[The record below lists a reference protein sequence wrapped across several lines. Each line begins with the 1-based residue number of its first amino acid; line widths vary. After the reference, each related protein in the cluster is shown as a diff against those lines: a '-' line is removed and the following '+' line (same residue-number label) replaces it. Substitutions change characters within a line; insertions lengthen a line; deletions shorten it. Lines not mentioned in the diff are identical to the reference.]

1 MKKRIISWITIIA
14 MMSLILVNGIAF
26 AAGDKIAEARSG
38 VVRVLAFFDRAIYLY
53 DEQRHCLRC
62 RNCRRG
68 NRCIRY

>member
-14 MMSLILVNGIAF
+14 MMSLILANGVAF

-53 DEQRHCLRC
+53 NEATEE
-62 RNCRRG
+62 
-68 NRCIRY
+68 IT